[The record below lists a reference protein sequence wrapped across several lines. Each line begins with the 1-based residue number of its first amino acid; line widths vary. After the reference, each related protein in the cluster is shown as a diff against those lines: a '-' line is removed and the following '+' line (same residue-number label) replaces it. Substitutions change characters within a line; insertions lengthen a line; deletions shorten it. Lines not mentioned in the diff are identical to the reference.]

1 MAYVY
6 IARLL
11 QNETSDDGGEI
22 EWSRVDIKS
31 TFQVFIYKNILQ
43 DKKNFVTIH
52 YNHFSPTSYIPP

>member
-31 TFQVFIYKNILQ
+31 TFQVFI
-43 DKKNFVTIH
+43 
-52 YNHFSPTSYIPP
+52 